1 MARRASR
8 ECQETRVKTFPQ
20 RSYSKVTGDK
30 TVEIHVPQGVVTV
43 SQQPERKLIGL
54 VLKS

>member
-1 MARRASR
+1 
-8 ECQETRVKTFPQ
+8 
-20 RSYSKVTGDK
+20 VTGDK
-30 TVEIHVPQGVVTV
+30 TVEIHVPHGVVTV